1 MKSNYPVTQTE
12 TPFLKGKY
20 LVSKTDLKGVITYV
34 NDAFVEISGYSRA
47 ELIGKSHNT
56 VRHPDMPPQAFEDL
70 WRTAKQGSPWRGL
83 VKNRCK
89 NGDYYWVDAFVV
101 PVRKHDKIVGYMSVR
116 TEPTRQQVAQAGARY
131 QRLNRTKEKLDSG
144 GGRLSRLT
152 IKARLAMVMGFMA
165 LLMIGGGALGLGGI
179 ALDNQALESSYR
191 DQLEPTDMIARIMQL
206 MGDNRAQTMLAL
218 QHNPQNSLSA
228 LHNHPVM
235 RHRDTI
241 VKNRNEITAIWARYR
256 QRRLSVAEKRLADRY
271 AAIRVRYEK
280 AMQAAISAGD
290 HETGEAI
297 LLQKVNPLYQAA
309 RGEANAILQW
319 TLRAAKADYEKS
331 VARYQTIRN
340 LMLAGTLIGLL
351 LATAAAVFLVRS
363 IVAPLNSA
371 IGHFD
376 RIAQGNLTD
385 DIDITRPGETGRV
398 LSGIAAMQV
407 HLKVMLEEISAAAE
421 TIKARSAL
429 LLDKVADVVNQ
440 SERQHDNVQE
450 ITSSMEEVSQ
460 SVNEVADS
468 ADRVAAA
475 AGDSRIIVEDSSGS
489 MDSSMQAVSR
499 VVSAVQGAS
508 ATIGRLDQ
516 AIQKIGDVTQVIKE
530 IADQTNLLA
539 LNAAIEAARAGETG
553 RGFAVV
559 ADEVRKLAERT
570 TASTVNIADMIDGI
584 QSATEQTVAS
594 MGQAMTE
601 VEQGI
606 GLMKQSTASMA
617 QITASSRELNDRA
630 QHIAAAAKHQAAA
643 TEDVAG
649 SMENISQL
657 IEHNTSAA
665 QEARE
670 SAQALAGTAK
680 ELNALVDG
688 FELTPVNGP

>member
-1 MKSNYPVTQTE
+1 MKSNHPVTQTE

-34 NDAFVEISGYSRA
+34 NDAFAEISGYSRA

-70 WRTAKQGSPWRGL
+70 WRTVKQGAPWRGL

-101 PVRKHDKIVGYMSVR
+101 PVRKNDKTVGYMSVR
-116 TEPTRQQVAQAGARY
+116 TEPTRPQVAQAEALY
-131 QRLNRTKEKLDSG
+131 QRLNRTKEKLKSG

-152 IKARLAMVMGFMA
+152 IKVRLAMVMGFMA

-179 ALDNQALESSYR
+179 ALDNRALESSYR

-218 QHNPQNSLSA
+218 QHNPQNPLSA
-228 LHNHPVM
+228 LHHHPVA

-241 VKNRNEITAIWARYR
+241 VKNRDEITAIWARYR
-256 QRRLSVAEKRLADRY
+256 QRRLTAAEKRLADRY
-271 AAIRVRYEK
+271 AAIRGRYEI
-280 AMQAAISAGD
+280 AMQEAIAAGD
-290 HETGEAI
+290 RDRAETI
-297 LLQKVNPLYQAA
+297 LLQKVNPLYQTA
-309 RGEANAILQW
+309 RNEANAILQW
-319 TLRAAKADYEKS
+319 TLRAAKTDYEKS
-331 VARYQTIRN
+331 VARYQKIRN

-363 IVAPLNSA
+363 IVDPLNSA

-385 DIDITRPGETGRV
+385 DIDITRSGETGRV
-398 LSGIAAMQV
+398 LRGIAAMQV
-407 HLKVMLEEISAAAE
+407 HLKVMLEEILAAAE

-429 LLDKVADVVNQ
+429 LLGKVADVVNQ
-440 SERQHDNVQE
+440 SEQQHENVRE
-450 ITSSMEEVSQ
+450 IASSLEEVSQ

-468 ADRVAAA
+468 ADRVASA
-475 AGDSRIIVEDSSGS
+475 AGDSRIIVEDSSSS

-508 ATIGRLDQ
+508 TTIGRLDQ

-570 TASTVNIADMIDGI
+570 TASTVNIADMIGGI

-606 GLMKQSTASMA
+606 GLMKQSAASMTR
-617 QITASSRELNDRA
+617 ITASSRELNDRA

-657 IEHNTSAA
+657 IEHNTHAA

-670 SAQALAGTAK
+670 SAQALSGTAK

-688 FELTPVNGP
+688 FDLTPVNGK